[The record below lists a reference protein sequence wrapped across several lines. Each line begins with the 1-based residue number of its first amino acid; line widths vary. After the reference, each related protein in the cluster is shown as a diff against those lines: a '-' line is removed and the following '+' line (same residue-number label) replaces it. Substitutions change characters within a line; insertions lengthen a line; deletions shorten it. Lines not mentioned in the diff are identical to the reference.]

1 VGEFQ
6 VRKSLKYAICEAIRA
21 PRVLPILFLFAY
33 LTWSEATLAKLSMT
47 LKRKVKKVA
56 V

>member
-6 VRKSLKYAICEAIRA
+6 ARKSLECAICEAIRSE
-21 PRVLPILFLFAY
+21 RVLPLLFLFAY